1 VVPSFALE
9 RAQEIVY
16 AIKRLKASHHVD
28 FVIVSVHGGTEY
40 VDQPPKYHLDF
51 LKGLVDAGA
60 DLVIAHH
67 PHVLQPVIWYK
78 GTPILQSLG
87 NFVFYQGKP
96 WTQLSAVVRIEVA
109 PAGTIRLSALPVR
122 AGYQVTLASGHAADS
137 VRTRLGLPFT
147 FPATRNPR

>member
-1 VVPSFALE
+1 
-9 RAQEIVY
+9 
-16 AIKRLKASHHVD
+16 
-28 FVIVSVHGGTEY
+28 GGTEY
-40 VDQPPKYHLDF
+40 VDEPPKYHLDF

-67 PHVLQPVIWYK
+67 PHVLQPAIWYK

-122 AGYQVTLASGHAADS
+122 AGYQVTLASGRAADS

-147 FPATRNPR
+147 FPKTRNP